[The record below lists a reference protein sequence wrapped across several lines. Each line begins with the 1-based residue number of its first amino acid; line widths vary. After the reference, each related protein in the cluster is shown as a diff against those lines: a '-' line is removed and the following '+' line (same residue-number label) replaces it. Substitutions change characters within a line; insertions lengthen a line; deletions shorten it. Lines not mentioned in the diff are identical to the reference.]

1 MQGAVGWMV
10 GSVFGSLMTGSA
22 TLALPLA
29 AIAQAPAAQNAPAQS
44 LAPAP
49 LKVVY
54 PRADHKTSAKQ
65 IFLIGSAPAAGTVLV
80 NGQPIGR
87 SASGHF
93 APSFPLQLGE
103 NTFKLQYQNQTLT
116 LKVTREAT
124 QPPTVQGANFVKE
137 SLQPQLD
144 IARLPGETLCLGAI
158 AAPGA
163 QVAATIAGQT
173 IALSPQPTVVLPDNK
188 AVLTGKAQAQE
199 SFTGQYA
206 GCAALTQPGTAMV
219 QYRTQVNG
227 QTQQFAA
234 PGKVTIL
241 NPQKLVNIEVTS
253 EQGVARTGPSTD
265 FSRLTPLPKGTRASV
280 TGQEGEWLRLDY
292 GAWIKQNE
300 TQPIAQPLPPK
311 TIVRGVISRRS
322 GDWSEVIF
330 PLQTP
335 VPIALQQQPQ
345 AVILSLYNAT
355 AQTDTI
361 KLVDNP
367 AIEFI
372 TWQQVNPG
380 QIDYR
385 LNLKTQQ
392 QWGYKLRYEGSSLI
406 LSLKNPPPKSTD
418 AKLPLKGVKILVDPG
433 HGSSEDPGSTG
444 PTGLAE
450 KDVTLP
456 VSKKLRDRLVK
467 LGATVELTRQG
478 DEDILPNDRAKQ
490 IATSQPTIALS
501 VHYNALPDDGDALGT
516 QGVSTFWYQPQSES
530 LARFLQQYVV
540 RKLGRK
546 SDGVLWNNL
555 ALTRPTVAPAVLI
568 ELGYMINPDEFDW
581 IRDPQ
586 QQDKLADT
594 LAQGLVEWFASRR

>member
-1 MQGAVGWMV
+1 MQGVLGASLILSGVILAVPTIV
-10 GSVFGSLMTGSA
+10 GAETTSV
-22 TLALPLA
+22 
-29 AIAQAPAAQNAPAQS
+29 QS

-54 PRADHKTSAKQ
+54 PRADHKTTAKQ
-65 IFLIGSAPAAGTVLV
+65 IFLIGSAPATGVVKV
-80 NGQPIGR
+80 NGKAIGR

-103 NTFKLQYQNQTLT
+103 NIFKLDYQGQALT

-124 QPPTVQGANFVKE
+124 QPPTVQGAKFVPD
-137 SLQPQLD
+137 SLQPQVD

-163 QVAATIAGQT
+163 QVTAAIGGQT
-173 IALSPQPTVVLPDNK
+173 VALSPQPTVVLPDNK

-206 GCAALTQPGTAMV
+206 GCMALTQPGSAAV
-219 QYRTQVNG
+219 QYRTQANG
-227 QTQQFAA
+227 QTQQLVA

-241 NPQKLVNIEVTS
+241 NPQKLANVEVIT

-265 FSRLTPLPKGTRASV
+265 FSRLTPLPKGTRVSV

-292 GAWIKQNE
+292 GDQQSAWIKQSE

-335 VPIALQQQPQ
+335 VLIAFQQQPQ
-345 AVILSLYNAT
+345 AAIVSLYNAT

-367 AIEFI
+367 AIDFI
-372 TWQQVNPG
+372 TWQQVTPT

-392 QWGYKLRYEGSSLI
+392 QWGYKLRYEGTSLI
-406 LSLKNPPPKSTD
+406 LSLKNPPPKSAD
-418 AKLPLKGVKILVDPG
+418 VKLPLKGIKILIDPG
-433 HGSSEDPGSTG
+433 HGSSEDPGATG

-530 LARFLQQYVV
+530 LARFLQQYLV

-546 SDGVLWNNL
+546 SDGILWNNL
-555 ALTRPTVAPAVLI
+555 ALTRPTVAPSVLL
-568 ELGYMINPDEFDW
+568 ELGYMINPEEFDW

-586 QQDKLADT
+586 QQEKLSET
-594 LAQGLVEWFASRR
+594 LAQGIVEWFASRR